1 MNPKT
6 SEITFSLMVQMK
18 VERLMDTSNNQIKKG
33 KQNRKFSQKT
43 KKYFAIKQLYL
54 FPQKKII
61 FNYLVFR
68 IYDWL

>member
-6 SEITFSLMVQMK
+6 SEITFSLMVQMN

-43 KKYFAIKQLYL
+43 TKYFPIKQLYL
-54 FPQKKII
+54 FPQRK
-61 FNYLVFR
+61 
-68 IYDWL
+68 